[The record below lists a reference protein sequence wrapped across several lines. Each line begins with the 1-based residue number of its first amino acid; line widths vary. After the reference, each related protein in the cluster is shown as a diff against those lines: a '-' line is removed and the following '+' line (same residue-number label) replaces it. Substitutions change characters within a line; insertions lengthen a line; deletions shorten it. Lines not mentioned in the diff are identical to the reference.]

1 MREINA
7 SMSKYSE
14 ISEADL
20 DDLVASVQQS
30 YPNCGQVM
38 LQGFLQLRGIR
49 VQRYRLR
56 DSIGRNDPLR
66 RSLRWHQ
73 AVLRRNIL

>member
-38 LQGFLQLRGIR
+38 LQFFFATS
-49 VQRYRLR
+49 RYKGSKISTSRQH
-56 DSIGRNDPLR
+56 
-66 RSLRWHQ
+66 W
-73 AVLRRNIL
+73 